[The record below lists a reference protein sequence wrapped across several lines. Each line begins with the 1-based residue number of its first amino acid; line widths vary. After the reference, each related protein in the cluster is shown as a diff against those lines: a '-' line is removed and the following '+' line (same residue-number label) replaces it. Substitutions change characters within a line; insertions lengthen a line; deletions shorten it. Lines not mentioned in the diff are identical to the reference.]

1 MMKIVHS
8 RRRVHTSYMDRFQSP
23 QLNKQI
29 GSSLNL
35 MYLAVPVAYGA
46 DSGHSEAECCCTHDN
61 HFNVEVRPI
70 LSIHQNDL
78 SE

>member
-46 DSGHSEAECCCTHDN
+46 DSGPKL
-61 HFNVEVRPI
+61 NVVAHMTII
-70 LSIHQNDL
+70 LM
-78 SE
+78 